1 MKASWKKSMLSQ
13 IVMMLVIATI
23 IMQVAKFMKT
33 GEVMDIFKSLL
44 DMALGAYFQKS
55 LSNDLQQDD
64 IWQNT
69 TYEK

>member
-1 MKASWKKSMLSQ
+1 MLSQ

-64 IWQNT
+64 I
-69 TYEK
+69 